1 MILSLRRKLHL
12 LSYCLLIFASLTL
25 LYAAPGV
32 SSSSNT
38 EEPYRAE
45 FDLSAHQLKQ
55 IIAMQQ
61 NQNENLKAEIKLLRE
76 ENTKGQKN
84 IEDLKLN
91 IEQCKGKLLYSCK
104 RLEHKEQ
111 HIQSGHVTIKQISA
125 KLNQCTL
132 ENQQLKATNNY
143 QEQEYEKLLKDA
155 EQLQAEN
162 LSLKES
168 YQNLQE
174 YKKFLENAEQ
184 LQAEILK
191 DAEQLQAENLSL
203 KKSYQNLQEINER
216 LRVKLE
222 RIEVSKV
229 SACNCSAFSKNFLY
243 SCKF

>member
-1 MILSLRRKLHL
+1 MISSLRRKLHL

-38 EEPYRAE
+38 EEPYHAE

-61 NQNENLKAEIKLLRE
+61 NQNENLKAEIKLLRK

-84 IEDLKLN
+84 LEDLKQN
-91 IEQCKGKLLYSCK
+91 IEQCKGKLQYY
-104 RLEHKEQ
+104 RQRIEYKEQ
-111 HIQSGHVTIKQISA
+111 HIRSGHVTIKRIST

-132 ENQQLKATNNY
+132 ENQQLKATNDY
-143 QEQEYEKLLKDA
+143 QAQLYKKLLTDV

-174 YKKFLENAEQ
+174 
-184 LQAEILK
+184 
-191 DAEQLQAENLSL
+191 
-203 KKSYQNLQEINER
+203 INEH

-222 RIEVSKV
+222 REVSEV
-229 SACNCSAFSKNFLY
+229 LAVLTQ
-243 SCKF
+243 